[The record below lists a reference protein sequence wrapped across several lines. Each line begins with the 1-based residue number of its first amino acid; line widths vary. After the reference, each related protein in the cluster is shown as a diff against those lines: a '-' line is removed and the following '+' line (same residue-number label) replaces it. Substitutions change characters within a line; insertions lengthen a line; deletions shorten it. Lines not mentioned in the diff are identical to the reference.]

1 MFKRSEHGRLSVREE
16 ATFVQVLREKYQND
30 VAERIL
36 SYLLG
41 QYEEW
46 LTHTQHGGHPWSQ
59 GGRKAGG
66 RHFPRAPST

>member
-1 MFKRSEHGRLSVREE
+1 MREE

-46 LTHTQHGGHPWSQ
+46 LTHTHSTAATP
-59 GGRKAGG
+59 GRKAAG
-66 RHFPRAPST
+66 RLADGTFRELHLHEKLELLFTA